1 MTEIKNEFSWSK
13 TRDEIFKTCLR
24 QYWFAYYGYW
34 NGWLENAP
42 ERTRQIYVLK
52 NLKNRYIWVGEKV
65 HECIQ
70 RSLNNLRRGIK
81 VLPVDEIISI
91 TLKQMR
97 AEFRSS
103 RVGNYLKNPK
113 TCALFEHEYE
123 VEVTDEEWKEMAV
136 HMESCLRNFYASDI
150 YDGLKSHP
158 REGWLEVEEFSS
170 FYLDHVKIN
179 LAIDCAIREGKEILL
194 YDWKTGR
201 SIPEGLSVQLCC
213 YALYAMEKWRIPP
226 EFLKVIEYNLT
237 FNKASWFSVTQGE
250 VEDIKEYIRGS
261 MKDMKSLL
269 VDLEHNVPF
278 EEERFNRVEDEK
290 VSLRCNFR
298 KVCRI

>member
-1 MTEIKNEFSWSK
+1 
-13 TRDEIFKTCLR
+13 
-24 QYWFAYYGYW
+24 
-34 NGWLENAP
+34 
-42 ERTRQIYVLK
+42 
-52 NLKNRYIWVGEKV
+52 
-65 HECIQ
+65 
-70 RSLNNLRRGIK
+70 
-81 VLPVDEIISI
+81 
-91 TLKQMR
+91 
-97 AEFRSS
+97 
-103 RVGNYLKNPK
+103 
-113 TCALFEHEYE
+113 
-123 VEVTDEEWKEMAV
+123 
-136 HMESCLRNFYASDI
+136 
-150 YDGLKSHP
+150 
-158 REGWLEVEEFSS
+158 VEEFSS

-201 SIPEGLSVQLCC
+201 SIPESLSVQLCC

-226 EFLKVIEYNLT
+226 ESLKVIEYNLT

-250 VEDIKEYIRGS
+250 VEDIKEYIQGS

-298 KVCRI
+298 KVCRV

>member
-1 MTEIKNEFSWSK
+1 
-13 TRDEIFKTCLR
+13 
-24 QYWFAYYGYW
+24 
-34 NGWLENAP
+34 
-42 ERTRQIYVLK
+42 
-52 NLKNRYIWVGEKV
+52 
-65 HECIQ
+65 
-70 RSLNNLRRGIK
+70 
-81 VLPVDEIISI
+81 
-91 TLKQMR
+91 
-97 AEFRSS
+97 
-103 RVGNYLKNPK
+103 
-113 TCALFEHEYE
+113 
-123 VEVTDEEWKEMAV
+123 MAA

-158 REGWLEVEEFSS
+158 KEGWLEVEEFSS

-250 VEDIKEYIRGS
+250 VEDIKAYIRGS

-269 VDLEHNVPF
+269 VDQEHNVPF
-278 EEERFNRVEDEK
+278 DEEQFKKVEDEK

-298 KVCRI
+298 KVCRV